1 MSDLTQ
7 TREILAPP
15 EGTIIAPADFVN
27 ITGDIDNV
35 VGLIL
40 GALGGPNFFPAGT
53 PLKLVPG
60 NGMQVVA
67 GGTGQRLIAQGR
79 LLDVCPAT
87 PLPITAAG
95 TTDRVDLIAVQATRG
110 PGALTQTRTVIPD
123 NAPSNQLALKLAL
136 VGGVQTY
143 VFNPPFSA
151 PPVIAI
157 GAESADAGAGISFA
171 VSATQIVVSSTDA
184 NDARTID
191 LEISG
196 VVPGSAGAPQSIA
209 LLESSP
215 AYLVVTGTSTLT
227 PPTPAGY
234 EALASIFI
242 HANEA
247 TIAPGD
253 ITLLFPQLPALSE
266 YLTLSALTILQALSV
281 NGSAVIGAGLR
292 VLGTST
298 ISGNETVG
306 GTLNVTG
313 GGSFGNGLGVSGESI
328 LADLIAASTILNV
341 LQVKGTA
348 TIGTVTGQPV
358 FLGDGL
364 SGYGQLGLKDSVQ
377 TGNAPRKFIR
387 ANGSNGAFEV
397 ISADASRVVL
407 SVDDAG
413 NTSAQ
418 GNGTFA
424 QLFAFATNGVR
435 RAIRTNAANAA
446 MEFINSAY
454 SLVIA
459 TLSDNGDWTITGAIN
474 AVNGAITGN
483 TYLTQLLIGA
493 KAGVSRGLRLN
504 TSRAIEFVNS
514 AYTAVIATLG
524 DDGSLSL
531 SGPLSAPSV
540 AADLTGNFTS
550 SDGTVA
556 VTDAGGRTNF
566 AVPQRYRPYGGS
578 GLTDANGNLSIQ
590 APFAVSG
597 ASGNLSVQANAN
609 NFYIITISQASN
621 FATGLVVFRA
631 LGLPSSGQA
640 GVPLTGAG
648 VIYTITPT

>member
-53 PLKLVPG
+53 PLKIVPG
-60 NGMQVVA
+60 SGMQVVA

-79 LLDVCPAT
+79 ILDVCSAT
-87 PLPITAAG
+87 TLPISAAG
-95 TTDRVDLIAVQATRG
+95 TTDRVDLVAVAATRG
-110 PGALTQTRTVIPD
+110 PGAVTQTRTVVPD

-136 VGGVQTY
+136 VAGSKTY

-151 PPVIAI
+151 PPVVAI
-157 GAESADAGAGISFA
+157 GAESADVGAGISFV

-191 LEISG
+191 LEVSG

-234 EALASIFI
+234 EALASIFV

-266 YLTLSALTILQALSV
+266 YLTLSALTLLQNLSV
-281 NGSAVIGAGLR
+281 NGAAVIGANLK
-292 VLGTST
+292 VSGTAA
-298 ISGNETVG
+298 ISGDETVG
-306 GTLNVTG
+306 GALNVTG
-313 GGSFGNGLGVSGESI
+313 KGSFGNGLGVTGQSV
-328 LADLIAASTILNV
+328 LADLIAASTLFNA
-341 LQVKGTA
+341 LQVKGTTTLA
-348 TIGTVTGQPV
+348 SVQGQPV

-364 SGYGQLGLKDSVQ
+364 SGYGQLGLTDNVH
-377 TGNAPRKFIR
+377 TGNAPKKFIR
-387 ANGSNGAFEV
+387 ANGSTGAFEIV
-397 ISADASRVVL
+397 SADVSRVVL

-413 NTSAQ
+413 NTSAS

-435 RAIRTNAANAA
+435 RAIRTNPATSA

-454 SLVIA
+454 TAVVA
-459 TLSDNGDWTITGAIN
+459 TLTDGGDWNIPGAIN
-474 AVNGAITGN
+474 AASGAITGN

-493 KAGVSRGLRLN
+493 KTGASRGIRIN
-504 TSRAIEFVNS
+504 ASRAIEFVNN
-514 AYTAVIATLG
+514 AYTAVVATLG
-524 DDGSLSL
+524 DDGSFSL
-531 SGPLSAPSV
+531 SGPLTAPSV

-550 SDGTVA
+550 DGTVSI
-556 VTDAGGRTNF
+556 TDAAGKTNL
-566 AVPQRYRPYGGS
+566 AVPAKYRPYGGS
-578 GLTDANGNLSIQ
+578 GLTDANGNLAIQ

-597 ASGNLSVQANAN
+597 ASGNLSVQSNAN

-621 FATGLVVFRA
+621 FATGLVIFRA

-648 VIYTITPT
+648 VIYIITPA

>member
-1 MSDLTQ
+1 VSDLTQ

-27 ITGDIDNV
+27 ITADIDNV
-35 VGLIL
+35 IGLIL

-53 PLKLVPG
+53 PLTIVPG
-60 NGMQVVA
+60 NGMHVVA
-67 GGTGQRLIAQGR
+67 GGNGQRLIAQGR

-87 PLPITAAG
+87 PLAITAAG
-95 TTDRVDLIAVQATRG
+95 TTDRVDLIAVKATRG
-110 PGALTQTRTVIPD
+110 PGAFTQTRVVIPD

-136 VGGVQTY
+136 VGGVATY
-143 VFNPPFSA
+143 VFNPAFSA
-151 PPVIAI
+151 PPVVAI

-184 NDARTID
+184 ADVRTID
-191 LEISG
+191 LEVSG
-196 VVPGSAGAPQSIA
+196 VVPGSAGAPQSIP
-209 LLESSP
+209 LLENSP

-253 ITLLFPQLPALSE
+253 ITLKFPQIPALSE
-266 YLTLSALTILQALSV
+266 TLALISLFAT
-281 NGSAVIGAGLR
+281 GS
-292 VLGTST
+292 
-298 ISGNETVG
+298 
-306 GTLNVTG
+306 
-313 GGSFGNGLGVSGESI
+313 GSFGNGLRVSGQST
-328 LADLIAASTILNV
+328 LSDLVAASTLLDVLQVKGAATVGNGLRVSGQSTLSDLVAASTLLDV

-348 TIGTVTGQPV
+348 TVGSVTGQPV

-364 SGYGQLGLKDSVQ
+364 SGYGQIGLKDSVH
-377 TGNAPRKFIR
+377 TGNAPKKFIR
-387 ANGSNGAFEV
+387 ANGSTGAFE
-397 ISADASRVVL
+397 ITSADAMRVVL

-413 NTSAQ
+413 NTSAS

-424 QLFAFATNGVR
+424 QLFAAATNGVR
-435 RAIRTNAANAA
+435 RAIRTSAA
-446 MEFINSAY
+446 
-454 SLVIA
+454 
-459 TLSDNGDWTITGAIN
+459 GA
-474 AVNGAITGN
+474 
-483 TYLTQLLIGA
+483 L
-493 KAGVSRGLRLN
+493 
-504 TSRAIEFVNS
+504 EFVNS
-514 AYTAVIATLG
+514 AYTAVIASLG

-540 AADLTGNFTS
+540 AADLTANFAS

-556 VTDAGGRTNF
+556 ITDAAGGRSNF

-578 GLTDANGNLSIQ
+578 GLTDANGNLTIQ

-597 ASGNLSVQANAN
+597 ASGNLSVAASAN

-640 GVPLTGAG
+640 GIPLTGAG
-648 VIYTITPT
+648 VIYTITPA

>member
-1 MSDLTQ
+1 VSDLTQ

-40 GALGGPNFFPAGT
+40 GALGGPNFFPAGS
-53 PLKLVPG
+53 PLKIVPG
-60 NGMQVVA
+60 NGMQIVA
-67 GGTGQRLIAQGR
+67 GGNGQRLIAQGR

-87 PLPITAAG
+87 PLAITAAG
-95 TTDRVDLIAVQATRG
+95 TTDRVDLIAVKATRG
-110 PGALTQTRTVIPD
+110 PGAFTQTRVVIPD
-123 NAPSNQLALKLAL
+123 NAPSNQITLKLAL
-136 VGGVQTY
+136 VGGVKTY

-151 PPVIAI
+151 PPVVAI

-191 LEISG
+191 LEVSG

-215 AYLVVTGTSTLT
+215 AYVVVTGTSTLT

-253 ITLLFPQLPALSE
+253 ITLLFPQIPALSE
-266 YLTLSALTILQALSV
+266 TLALISLFAS
-281 NGSAVIGAGLR
+281 GS
-292 VLGTST
+292 
-298 ISGNETVG
+298 
-306 GTLNVTG
+306 
-313 GGSFGNGLGVSGESI
+313 GSFGNGLCVSGQSI
-328 LADLIAASTILNV
+328 LADLVAASTLLDVLQVKGAATVGNGLRVSGQSILADLVAASTLLDVLQVKGAATVGNGLRVSGQSILADLVAASTLLDV

-348 TIGTVTGQPV
+348 TVGSVMGQPV

-377 TGNAPRKFIR
+377 TGNAPKKFIR
-387 ANGSNGAFEV
+387 ANGSTGAFE
-397 ISADASRVVL
+397 ITSADAMRVVL

-413 NTSAQ
+413 NTSAS

-424 QLFAFATNGVR
+424 QLFAAAANGVR
-435 RAIRTNAANAA
+435 RAIRTSAA
-446 MEFINSAY
+446 
-454 SLVIA
+454 
-459 TLSDNGDWTITGAIN
+459 GA
-474 AVNGAITGN
+474 
-483 TYLTQLLIGA
+483 L
-493 KAGVSRGLRLN
+493 
-504 TSRAIEFVNS
+504 EFVNS
-514 AYTAVIATLG
+514 AYTAVIASLG

-540 AADLTGNFTS
+540 AADLTANFTS

-578 GLTDANGNLSIQ
+578 GLTDANGNLTIQ

-597 ASGNLSVQANAN
+597 ASGNLSVAAYAN

-648 VIYTITPT
+648 VIYTITPA

>member
-1 MSDLTQ
+1 VSDLTQ

-40 GALGGPNFFPAGT
+40 GALGGPNFFPAGS
-53 PLKLVPG
+53 PLKIVPG
-60 NGMQVVA
+60 NGMQIVA
-67 GGTGQRLIAQGR
+67 GGNGQRLIAQGR

-87 PLPITAAG
+87 PLAITAAG

-136 VGGVQTY
+136 VGGVKTY

-151 PPVIAI
+151 PPVVAL

-191 LEISG
+191 LEVSG

-215 AYLVVTGTSTLT
+215 AYVVVTGTSTLT

-253 ITLLFPQLPALSE
+253 ITLQFPQIPALSE
-266 YLTLSALTILQALSV
+266 TLALISLFAT
-281 NGSAVIGAGLR
+281 GS
-292 VLGTST
+292 
-298 ISGNETVG
+298 
-306 GTLNVTG
+306 
-313 GGSFGNGLGVSGESI
+313 GSFGNGLRVSGQST
-328 LADLIAASTILNV
+328 LSDLVAASTLLDVLQVKGAATVGNGLRVSGQSTLSDLVAASTLLDV

-348 TIGTVTGQPV
+348 TVGSVTGQPV

-364 SGYGQLGLKDSVQ
+364 SGYGQIGLKDSVH
-377 TGNAPRKFIR
+377 TGNAPKKFIR
-387 ANGSNGAFEV
+387 ANGSTGAFE
-397 ISADASRVVL
+397 ITSADAMRVVL

-413 NTSAQ
+413 NTSAS

-424 QLFAFATNGVR
+424 QLFAAATNGVR
-435 RAIRTNAANAA
+435 RAIRTSAAGAL
-446 MEFINSAY
+446 EFI
-454 SLVIA
+454 
-459 TLSDNGDWTITGAIN
+459 
-474 AVNGAITGN
+474 
-483 TYLTQLLIGA
+483 
-493 KAGVSRGLRLN
+493 
-504 TSRAIEFVNS
+504 NS
-514 AYTAVIATLG
+514 AYTAVIASLG

-540 AADLTGNFTS
+540 AADLTANFAS

-556 VTDAGGRTNF
+556 ITDAAGGRSNF

-578 GLTDANGNLSIQ
+578 GLTDANGNLTIQ

-597 ASGNLSVQANAN
+597 ASGNLSVAASAN

-640 GVPLTGAG
+640 GIPLTGAG
-648 VIYTITPT
+648 VIYTITPA